1 MIKLEKYKAEF
12 EKEYWETVDK
22 KIPRV
27 TQTLI
32 ICSCLNFLPSDF
44 FDYGPPSFYKIVMA
58 PFEKIKRAQAYIR
71 SSAME
76 KMKKEC
82 IDPLSQN
89 KSNLNNLYI
98 QIYDAFD
105 RVADSQK
112 NKTSMRVRLVEAAD
126 VTVCPYC
133 NRDYINCRAESV
145 SGAQL
150 DHFFNRALY
159 PIFAV
164 SLYNLVPVCG
174 NCNRIKSAQ
183 PVEFA
188 SPFDETIDWEKE
200 IWFEYDAKSLSNLKI
215 NIKTTNTGINN
226 NIKSMRIK
234 EAYQIHENE
243 ILELQ
248 EKQKAYEK
256 SQIEEFQKVLK
267 NNSIS
272 DDDVKQIIFG
282 SELTMQDMRKKP
294 LGKLYQDMYKELG
307 IY

>member
-1 MIKLEKYKAEF
+1 MIKLEKYKADF

-22 KIPRV
+22 KIPKI
-27 TQTLI
+27 TQNLI

-44 FDYGPPSFYKIVMA
+44 FDYEAPSFYKIVMA
-58 PFEKIKRAQAYIR
+58 PFEKLKKAQAYIH
-71 SSAME
+71 SSAMI
-76 KMKKEC
+76 KMTKEC
-82 IDPLSQN
+82 EDSSCKN
-89 KSNLNNLYI
+89 TSDLNNLYI

-105 RVADSQK
+105 KVADSQK
-112 NKTSMRVRLVEAAD
+112 NKTSMRVRIVKAAD

-133 NRDYINCRAESV
+133 NRDYINCRAENV

-150 DHFFNRALY
+150 DHFFNRSQY

-174 NCNRIKSAQ
+174 NCNRTKSAS
-183 PVEFA
+183 PIELA
-188 SPFDETIDWEKE
+188 SPFDEMINWEKDV
-200 IWFEYDAKSLSNLKI
+200 WFEYHQTSLSSLKI
-215 NIKTTNTGINN
+215 DIKSKNTRINN
-226 NIKSMRIK
+226 NIKSMWIK
-234 EAYQIHENE
+234 EAYQIHEDE

-256 SQIEEFQKVLK
+256 SQIEEIQKVLK

-272 DDDVKQIIFG
+272 VTDVKQIIFG
-282 SELTMQDMRKKP
+282 PELTMQDMRKKP
-294 LGKLYQDMYKELG
+294 LGKLYQDMYKEMG